1 MARALAARLAAVDPG
16 GAAVVAGALGA
27 PPFAPAARAA
37 SRLRIRLGDAG
48 GDALAAGRL
57 CLSRSSDIAG
67 LVEAARPHAPLVL
80 DIGRGCTQS
89 ASLADAVVVVAPPQA
104 EPALAELLAE
114 SMPVAGREPLVVVN
128 RARGDGRWAGRSV
141 LLLPESHAGA
151 RLAAAGWEA
160 RGALGRAICG
170 LAAICE
176 AAQRMNRARSPGRRW
191 CSWSAPW
198 RRSSRAR
205 CCSVLSDRA
214 YGAKSHAQR
223 AADLAA
229 ISAARAMRDA
239 YPRLFEPAVL
249 SGGLPNP
256 RHLSPAGYMALAR
269 AAAVRGASSNGA
281 QIGAGDVSFPDAAS
295 FAPVRVAVAV
305 RGRATLRLSAA
316 RPAELRVAA
325 RATAALVPG
334 AGGVDPGTGGGYTG
348 PLAYRQGKPMRP
360 DVAPAFDRLAAAA
373 KSEAGIELLIVERL
387 PLRRRAGAPLRGA
400 SGSPLGRAP
409 GREPPPLRHR
419 ARPGPG
425 IGVRLARAQRGEVPL
440 CRSATHGSRG
450 TSATS

>member
-1 MARALAARLAAVDPG
+1 M
-16 GAAVVAGALGA
+16 VAGALGA

-80 DIGRGCTQS
+80 DVGRGCAES

-114 SMPVAGREPLVVVN
+114 SMPVAGRTPLVVVN
-128 RARGDGRWAGRSV
+128 RARRGGRWVGRSV

-160 RGALGRAICG
+160 RGALGRAIAG
-170 LAAICE
+170 
-176 AAQRMNRARSPGRRW
+176 
-191 CSWSAPW
+191 W
-198 RRSSRAR
+198 RRSARRRERSLAVRAGAGARVGRHGGDRHGGAAARRSR
-205 CCSVLSDRA
+205 RA

-229 ISAARAMRDA
+229 ISAARAMREA

-249 SGGLPNP
+249 SGGVPNP
-256 RHLSPAGYMALAR
+256 RHLSPAAYMALAR
-269 AAAVRGASSNGA
+269 AAAVRGAASNHA

-295 FAPVRVAVAV
+295 FAPVRVTVAL
-305 RGRATLRLSAA
+305 RARATLRLSAT
-316 RPAELRVAA
+316 RRAELPVAA

-334 AGGVDPGTGGGYTG
+334 AGSVDPGTGGGYTG

-373 KSEAGIELLIVERL
+373 
-387 PLRRRAGAPLRGA
+387 
-400 SGSPLGRAP
+400 
-409 GREPPPLRHR
+409 R
-419 ARPGPG
+419 ARPGSS
-425 IGVRLARAQRGEVPL
+425 
-440 CRSATHGSRG
+440 C
-450 TSATS
+450 